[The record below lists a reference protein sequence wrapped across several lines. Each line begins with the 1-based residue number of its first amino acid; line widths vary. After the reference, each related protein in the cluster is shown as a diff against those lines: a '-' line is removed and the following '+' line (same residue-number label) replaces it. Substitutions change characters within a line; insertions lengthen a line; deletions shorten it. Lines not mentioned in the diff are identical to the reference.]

1 MSGAHPTSTSTV
13 EVDSI
18 LIDEAR
24 TPLIIS
30 GPAEAASDR
39 YVKAAKIAEAFA
51 LDVHYTVDE
60 KQKSVLLTEEG
71 FEAAEEILGVS
82 DLYDPREQWA
92 TYILNAIKAKELYVL
107 DRSYIVKKGKVMI
120 VDEFTA

>member
-1 MSGAHPTSTSTV
+1 MAQRCSGACREHTRLV
-13 EVDSI
+13 QVLEVDSI

-51 LDVHYTVDE
+51 LDVHY
-60 KQKSVLLTEEG
+60 SSRRRRRFL
-71 FEAAEEILGVS
+71 A
-82 DLYDPREQWA
+82 
-92 TYILNAIKAKELYVL
+92 
-107 DRSYIVKKGKVMI
+107 
-120 VDEFTA
+120 

>member
-1 MSGAHPTSTSTV
+1 M
-13 EVDSI
+13 DSI

>member
-1 MSGAHPTSTSTV
+1 MQCCGALPWSASCARGKAPRPPSKRAWRAEKEKDVSGACREHTRLV
-13 EVDSI
+13 QVLLEADSI

-51 LDVHYTVDE
+51 LDVHY
-60 KQKSVLLTEEG
+60 SSRRRRRFL
-71 FEAAEEILGVS
+71 A
-82 DLYDPREQWA
+82 
-92 TYILNAIKAKELYVL
+92 
-107 DRSYIVKKGKVMI
+107 
-120 VDEFTA
+120 

>member
-1 MSGAHPTSTSTV
+1 MPGAHPTCTSTD

-51 LDVHYTVDE
+51 LDVHY
-60 KQKSVLLTEEG
+60 SSRRRRRFL
-71 FEAAEEILGVS
+71 A
-82 DLYDPREQWA
+82 
-92 TYILNAIKAKELYVL
+92 
-107 DRSYIVKKGKVMI
+107 
-120 VDEFTA
+120 